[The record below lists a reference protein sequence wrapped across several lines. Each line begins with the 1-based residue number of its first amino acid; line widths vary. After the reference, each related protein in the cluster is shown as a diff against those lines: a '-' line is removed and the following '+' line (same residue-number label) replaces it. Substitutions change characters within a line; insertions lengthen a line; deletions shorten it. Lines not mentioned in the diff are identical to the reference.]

1 MKQLKDLSEIL
12 SDHLA
17 IEIDKSLTSGLN
29 DWFKGSILEANV
41 CLIEKNFPD
50 IITEKAC
57 DMLGINTT
65 DLYRDINLRAIIRNY
80 KINSILKEEQSTK
93 NKS

>member
-1 MKQLKDLSEIL
+1 MKQSKVLSEIL

-17 IEIDKSLTSGLN
+17 IEIDKSLASGLN
-29 DWFKGSILEANV
+29 DWLRKNIIEANM
-41 CLIEKNFPD
+41 CLIEKNFPG

-65 DLYRDINLRAIIRNY
+65 DLYRDINLGATIRNY
-80 KINSILKEEQSTK
+80 KINSILKEDESTK

>member
-1 MKQLKDLSEIL
+1 MKQSKDLSEIL
-12 SDHLA
+12 SDHFSK
-17 IEIDKSLTSGLN
+17 EIDKSLASGLN
-29 DWFKGSILEANV
+29 DWLRKNIIESNV
-41 CLIEKNFPD
+41 YLIEKNFPG

-57 DMLGINTT
+57 DMLGISTS
-65 DLYRDINLRAIIRNY
+65 DLYRDINLGAMIRNY